1 MKRLRSNNK
10 GIYQT
15 GLFSPPNSKDG
26 RLSEEKI
33 ESFHQLVLTLC
44 LMLAMTCGYAQQKQE
59 TFALRGKVYDF
70 KTRTELPGATVQL
83 MRTDSTVITT
93 MTAIE
98 HWQDGDRKGET
109 SDFTLIVPKQ
119 EATYIVRCNFLG
131 YKTTDM
137 TVTLSNLK
145 KREFIRELPP
155 ILMREDSKV
164 LKEVTVSATKVQFYY
179 RGDTVVY
186 NADAFVLAEGSMLD
200 ALVRQLPGV
209 EIRGNGDIYHNGRLV
224 KNLML
229 NGKDFF
235 RSNKKVMLD
244 NLPTYMV
251 KQIEVYDKVGRRSEF
266 LGEELPGDKE
276 YVMDVKLKKEYSVGW
291 IANAEVGAGLAESS
305 YTGDNPY
312 LARLFTMRFTD
323 HSRLAFYANVNDL
336 NDERKPGEEDGWTP
350 EQMKTG
356 VLTRQLA
363 GLDYNVD
370 SRNQKW
376 KVRGEANFSHSI
388 LRGEQTTDRTNF
400 LTSGDTYERIQSNSR
415 DKNLTLSTNHTLDY
429 TFKMFTLNIRPSLS
443 YHHFDQNNSMDSET
457 WGDTLLNRYFT
468 HGLMRGHDWQASI
481 AASSMIKFKGNT
493 VDHLEVGANASY
505 GNRKDDTFNRYN
517 LFLGSTQMTTQHA
530 DQYFRNHPDYHYSA
544 EGYAT
549 YGRRLNKL
557 FYFSLRYD
565 VKHAEAKRDSRL
577 FRLDQLADYEQGNL
591 GILPSVAYDVA
602 TDWNNS
608 YESRHGETTHT
619 ATPYLSFH
627 KNNDK
632 GYWYGSLNLPL
643 TLKHERF
650 DYLRGAIDTT
660 ITRNTFLMGLYNTF
674 MTWTSKDQR
683 TRIGLW
689 YTINSRTPDLLNM
702 VNMRDDTDPL
712 NIREG
717 NTGLR
722 NSYQH
727 QWRFTYLTNHK
738 VYQRLG
744 LEYSF
749 TDDAFAIGY
758 RYDTAT
764 GVRTRKA
771 YNVDGNW
778 NVGATY
784 DIGLPIDRQKRLR
797 LTSITG
803 VNHRQSAD
811 LVGVNTSDVI
821 QSTVKTEGI
830 DQTLK
835 LDYRIGK
842 HVISTKFDGGWRY
855 VNSNREDFANLNIWN
870 YDYGLT
876 AAFQL
881 PLHLQFSTD
890 LTMFSRRGYHDV
902 SLNTDDFVWNAR
914 LSYTTMKGNL
924 IFMLDGFDI
933 LGQLSNVTY
942 TLNGQGHTETRRNV
956 LPQYAL
962 FHVQYRLNKQPKK

>member
-1 MKRLRSNNK
+1 MKKRQ
-10 GIYQT
+10 IIT
-15 GLFSPPNSKDG
+15 
-26 RLSEEKI
+26 I
-33 ESFHQLVLTLC
+33 I
-44 LMLAMTCGYAQQKQE
+44 LAIAAVCGTWAQE
-59 TFALRGKVYDF
+59 TFTLRGKVYDF

-83 MRTDSTVITT
+83 MRTDSTVVTT
-93 MTAIE
+93 TTAIE

-109 SDFTLIVPKQ
+109 SDFMLTVPKK
-119 EATYIVRCNFLG
+119 EATYIIRCSFFG
-131 YKTTDM
+131 YKSTDM
-137 TVTLSNLK
+137 TVTLGNLK
-145 KREFIRELPP
+145 KREFMRELPP
-155 ILMREDSKV
+155 ILMREDSK
-164 LKEVTVSATKVQFYY
+164 LLDKVTVSATKVQFYY

-209 EIRGNGDIYHNGRLV
+209 EIRPNGNIYHDGRLV

-251 KQIEVYDKVGRRSEF
+251 KQIEVYDKVGKRSEF
-266 LGEELPGDKE
+266 LGVEMPGDKE
-276 YVMDVKLKKEYSVGW
+276 YVMDVKLKKEYSIGW
-291 IANAEVGAGLAESS
+291 IANAEAGAGLAESS
-305 YTGDNPY
+305 YKGDDPY
-312 LARLFTMRFTD
+312 LARLFAMRFTD

-336 NDERKPGEEDGWTP
+336 NDERKPGEEDSWTP

-356 VLTRQLA
+356 MLTQQLA

-370 SRNQKW
+370 SRSQKW
-376 KVRGEANFSHSI
+376 EVKGEANFSHSI

-400 LTSGDTYERIQSNSR
+400 LTSGDTYERIQIDSR

-443 YHHFDQNNSMDSET
+443 YHHFNLTNGKESEA

-468 HGLMRGHDWQASI
+468 HGLTRGHDWQATI
-481 AASSMIKFKGNT
+481 AASSVIKFKGNT
-493 VDHLEVGANASY
+493 VDNLKVGANASY
-505 GNRKDDTFNRYN
+505 GSRKDDTFNRYD
-517 LFLGSTQMTTQHA
+517 LFLGSSRTASQHA
-530 DQYFRNHPDYHYSA
+530 DQYFRNHPDHNYSA

-549 YGRRLNKL
+549 YGRRLSKL
-557 FYFSLRYD
+557 FYFSLRYG
-565 VKHAEAKRDSRL
+565 VKHAELERDSRL
-577 FRLDQLADYEQGNL
+577 FCLDQLVDYEQGNL
-591 GILPSVAYDVA
+591 GILPSVAYDAA

-608 YESRHGETTHT
+608 YESSRGETTHT
-619 ATPYLSFH
+619 ATPYLSFR
-627 KNNDK
+627 KKNDK
-632 GYWYGSLNLPL
+632 GSWYGSLNLPL
-643 TLKHERF
+643 TLKHERL
-650 DYLRGAIDTT
+650 DYLRGAIDTI
-660 ITRNTFLMGLYNTF
+660 ITRNTFLVGLYNTF

-717 NTGLR
+717 NAGLR

-727 QWRFTYLTNHK
+727 QWRFTYLVNRK

-749 TDDAFAIGY
+749 TDDALAIGY
-758 RYDTAT
+758 SYDTAT
-764 GVRTRKA
+764 GIRTRKA

-778 NVGATY
+778 NAGATY
-784 DIGLPIDRQKRLR
+784 DIAFPLDKQKRLR

-803 VNHRQSAD
+803 ANHRQSAD
-811 LVGVNTSDVI
+811 LVGVNTGDAVR
-821 QSTVKTEGI
+821 STVKTEGL
-830 DQTLK
+830 DQMLK
-835 LDYRIGK
+835 LDYRIGQ
-842 HVISTKFDGGWRY
+842 HAISAKFDGGWRY
-855 VNSNREDFANLNIWN
+855 VNSRRDDFTNLNIWN

-876 AAFQL
+876 ATFQL
-881 PLHLQFSTD
+881 PLHFQLSTD
-890 LTMFSRRGYHDV
+890 LTMFSRRGYHD
-902 SLNTDDFVWNAR
+902 SALNTDDLVWNAR
-914 LSYTTMKGNL
+914 LSYTAMKGNL

-942 TLNGQGHTETRRNV
+942 TLNGQGRTEIRRNV

-962 FHVQYRLNKQPKK
+962 FHVQYRLNKQPKKK